1 MTLGKET
8 RKSFPLRTA
17 VWEKPK
23 FLSLAFAE
31 FPTAVGFFEGL
42 VPSAG
47 PGPGPGAAG
56 RSRPGEFLW
65 EECGRVSRAGRRRAA
80 PLPDSRDFGSSGLTG
95 ARPLLLRENT
105 NRYSV

>member
-31 FPTAVGFFEGL
+31 FPAAVGFFEGL

-80 PLPDSRDFGSSGLTG
+80 PCLTVG
-95 ARPLLLRENT
+95 ISAAR
-105 NRYSV
+105 V